1 MKMQEVVVVA
11 AKRTAIG
18 SFLGSLKQTK
28 AVELVSMLTKSL
40 LDETGVDKSLIDEL
54 ILGQVLGAGCGQNVA
69 RQALINSGLSVE
81 KTAFVVNMLC
91 GSGLK
96 AIELGYD
103 AISLNRADL
112 LLCGGVENMSLAPFL
127 LKNARLGYKM
137 GDQNL
142 VDSMIKDGIWCA
154 LSDCHMG
161 ITAENLAKKYGLSRE
176 EQDEFALN
184 SQLKAAKAIENK
196 AFETEILPLKIQD
209 KKREFLFSED
219 EFVRKD
225 ANLEALSRLKPDF
238 DKNGSVTAGNSSVY
252 KDGAAMLLLS
262 YK

>member
-18 SFLGSLKQTK
+18 SFLGSLKQTE

-40 LDETGVDKSLIDEL
+40 LD
-54 ILGQVLGAGCGQNVA
+54 
-69 RQALINSGLSVE
+69 
-81 KTAFVVNMLC
+81 KTAFIVNMLC

-127 LKNARLGYKM
+127 FKNARLGYKM

-142 VDSMIKDGIWCA
+142 VDGMIKDGIWCA

-161 ITAENLAKKYGLSRE
+161 ITAENLAKNTDFY
-176 EQDEFALN
+176 
-184 SQLKAAKAIENK
+184 AKSK
-196 AFETEILPLKIQD
+196 M
-209 KKREFLFSED
+209 
-219 EFVRKD
+219 
-225 ANLEALSRLKPDF
+225 NLHSIF
-238 DKNGSVTAGNSSVY
+238 N
-252 KDGAAMLLLS
+252 
-262 YK
+262 

>member
-1 MKMQEVVVVA
+1 M
-11 AKRTAIG
+11 
-18 SFLGSLKQTK
+18 
-28 AVELVSMLTKSL
+28 
-40 LDETGVDKSLIDEL
+40 IDEL
-54 ILGQVLGAGCGQNVA
+54 ILGQVLGADCGQNVA
-69 RQALINSGLSVE
+69 RQALINSGLSVK

-91 GSGLK
+91 GSGLE

-127 LKNARLGYKM
+127 LKNARFGYKM

-161 ITAENLAKKYGLSRE
+161 ITAENLAKKYGFSRE

-184 SQLKAAKAIENK
+184 SQLKAAKAIKNK

-225 ANLEALSRLKPDF
+225 ANWEALSRLKQAF
-238 DKNGSVTAGNSSVY
+238 DKNGSVTAGNFLVLMTERLCFY
-252 KDGAAMLLLS
+252 
-262 YK
+262 

>member
-112 LLCGGVENMSLAPFL
+112 LLCGGVE
-127 LKNARLGYKM
+127 
-137 GDQNL
+137 
-142 VDSMIKDGIWCA
+142 
-154 LSDCHMG
+154 
-161 ITAENLAKKYGLSRE
+161 
-176 EQDEFALN
+176 
-184 SQLKAAKAIENK
+184 
-196 AFETEILPLKIQD
+196 
-209 KKREFLFSED
+209 
-219 EFVRKD
+219 
-225 ANLEALSRLKPDF
+225 
-238 DKNGSVTAGNSSVY
+238 
-252 KDGAAMLLLS
+252 
-262 YK
+262 